1 MTYRCALCGRSMAA
15 PAVTVGQLAVGPS
28 CARRAGLIELGR
40 KRAGFVR
47 LFASMK
53 PTRED
58 DKTMDLF
65 AEVAA

>member
-1 MTYRCALCGRSMAA
+1 MTYRFALCGRSMAA
-15 PAVTVGQLAVGPS
+15 PAVTVGQMAIGPT
-28 CARRAGLIELGR
+28 CARKAGLIELGR

-47 LFASMK
+47 LFAGMK

-65 AEVAA
+65 DEVAA